1 MWYKETILILCVD
14 SVIKI
19 KPNSFSNQYPKN
31 RMLEQWK
38 HIKLSKQGAGN
49 STAAINSIA
58 LAA

>member
-14 SVIKI
+14 SAI